1 MALRTENIYKI
12 FKDFNRL
19 TNIHISLLDTDY
31 NEKVS
36 YPEGRFNFCAKVR
49 TIPEID
55 RKCRE
60 CDKNACIKSTKSNKT
75 MLYKCHLGLTEAVVP
90 IKEGDSLSGYVMFG
104 QILPKEEQ
112 KEIKSNITSTLSK
125 MNIKGMAKAVAS
137 IPVKSKEEINAAATV
152 LEALTAY
159 LFLNRFVTPERSD
172 FISLLDSFIDE
183 NIHMQITCKDICREF
198 KMSKT
203 RLYGVSTQYL
213 GCGIAEYIR
222 KKRISLAQKMLS
234 ETDISITEIAFNC
247 GFSDY
252 NQFARV
258 FKKHC
263 KISAGEYRK
272 LYSKN

>member
-12 FKDFNRL
+12 FKDFNKL

-31 NEKVS
+31 NEKLS
-36 YPEGRFNFCAKVR
+36 YPEGRFNFCAHVR
-49 TIPEID
+49 TLPEID
-55 RKCRE
+55 QRCRE
-60 CDKNACIKSTKSNKT
+60 CDRSACIKCSRSHKT
-75 MLYKCHLGLTEAVVP
+75 LLYKCHLGLTEAVVP
-90 IKEGDSLSGYVMFG
+90 INEGNSLAGYVMFG
-104 QILPKEEQ
+104 QILPKENQ
-112 KEIKSNITSTLSK
+112 KEIKKDILTSLSK
-125 MNIKGMAKAVAS
+125 MNIKGVAKAISS
-137 IPVKSKEEINAAATV
+137 IPVKSEEEILAAATV

-159 LFLNRFVTPERSD
+159 LFLNNYVTPEKSD
-172 FISLLDSFIDE
+172 FIRLLDGYIDE
-183 NIHMQITCKDICREF
+183 NIQRQITCMDICREF

-222 KKRISLAQKMLS
+222 KKRITLAQKMLS
-234 ETDISITEIAFNC
+234 ESEIPITEIAFNS

-258 FKKHC
+258 FKNQC

-272 LYSKN
+272 LYNKI